1 MHQARIVKA
10 FWFDFISFETFL
22 LRARPH
28 QTKSYSSM
36 SCIGNA
42 NLAFSVAQLMMAG
55 DGPFL
60 LRNDAGLSHELRSV
74 PPCCNYPALRQKYVH
89 RMNKRASI

>member
-1 MHQARIVKA
+1 MGHVVLVDGGTCCKCKANQMHQARIVKA

-36 SCIGNA
+36 SCIGI
-42 NLAFSVAQLMMAG
+42 FSCSAD
-55 DGPFL
+55 DGRRWTIF
-60 LRNDAGLSHELRSV
+60 
-74 PPCCNYPALRQKYVH
+74 AL
-89 RMNKRASI
+89 